1 MEAVKQKSTHQNGH
15 SDGCNKTIG
24 IVYATILPHFAAS
37 VKERVIPMVFR
48 DLKASEIQCRI
59 VSIEEDRVKLLLC
72 RDPRTDSSILT
83 EGVGN
88 LQWQRTEGR
97 CGNDWVCSVGVNLYY
112 NEPRRNPVFTW
123 KSGVGQPRFP
133 GDLKGESS
141 EAFQRA
147 CVEFGIGAEL
157 YTAPPILITGVKTRL
172 VEGKFVT
179 DERFRVSHI
188 SIEKKRITELTI
200 VRFWKDEQGAWQCA
214 TAFDWKRTNADGEDS

>member
-1 MEAVKQKSTHQNGH
+1 MNKKAPTRAATLMGAI
-15 SDGCNKTIG
+15 KTIG
-24 IVYATILPHFAAS
+24 IVYATILPQNAAS
-37 VKERVIPMVFR
+37 VKERMIPMEFR

-72 RDPRTDSSILT
+72 RDPRTDSAILT

-123 KSGVGQPRFP
+123 KSGVGLPRFP

-157 YTAPPILITGVKTRL
+157 YSAPPILITDVKTRL

-188 SIEKKRITELTI
+188 SIEKKRIMELTI
-200 VRFWKDEQGAWQCA
+200 ERYRKDEQGAWQRA
-214 TAFDWKRTNADGEDS
+214 IAFDWKRNADSENS

>member
-1 MEAVKQKSTHQNGH
+1 MGAI
-15 SDGCNKTIG
+15 KTIG

-37 VKERVIPMVFR
+37 VKERMIPMEFR

-59 VSIEEDRVKLLLC
+59 VGIWEDSVKLLLY
-72 RDPRTDSSILT
+72 RDPRTDSAILT

-157 YTAPPILITGVKTRL
+157 YSAPPIVITDVNTRMVKGSR
-172 VEGKFVT
+172 VT
-179 DERFRVSHI
+179 DDRFRVSHI
-188 SIEKKRITELTI
+188 AVEEKCITELTI
-200 VRFWKDEQGAWQCA
+200 ERYRKDEQGAWQRA
-214 TAFDWKRTNADGEDS
+214 IAFDWKRNADSENS